1 MVNDFLKIYNEVM
14 SKLSDNQKDF
24 TKEENVKFLAKKMYD
39 AGFEVGFYSNN

>member
-24 TKEENVKFLAKKMYD
+24 TKEENVKFLAQKMYD